1 MHECKIFFSF
11 QIEVCETCEVCET
24 VKFQINEDYFVRF
37 DLNGICGLVSEGK

>member
-11 QIEVCETCEVCET
+11 QIEVCETC